1 MQSIG
6 TLLASGISPP
16 HLRYRC
22 PAWRVRFVPEIGGAA
37 GLTPKQRP
45 QVVASVLKSEMS
57 TLLYSNPLGVVVVG

>member
-1 MQSIG
+1 M
-6 TLLASGISPP
+6 
-16 HLRYRC
+16 
-22 PAWRVRFVPEIGGAA
+22 PEIGGAA